1 MRTGTWHRE
10 RDKAAWTGSELR
22 DMDRERVKGQGHGT
36 GSGTGSELG
45 SELRERE
52 RERIKDRDMAQGT
65 E

>member
-1 MRTGTWHRE
+1 MRTGAWHRE

-36 GSGTGSELG
+36 GSGTGSEL
-45 SELRERE
+45 RDME
-52 RERIKDRDMAQGT
+52 RERIKGRDMAQGT